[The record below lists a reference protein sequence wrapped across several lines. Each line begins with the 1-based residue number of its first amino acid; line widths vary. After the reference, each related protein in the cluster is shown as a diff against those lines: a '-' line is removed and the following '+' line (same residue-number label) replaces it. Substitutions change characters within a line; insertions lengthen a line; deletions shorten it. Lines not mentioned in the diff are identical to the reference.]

1 MDMKSFKLWQLP
13 GFMLCLLLGLVFF
26 SSCDKDDDEAGGGGV
41 IGYWLPLTDLRD
53 MAREAV
59 EEDNADEDGFT
70 GGAVSYRFLNANTV
84 ESLRR
89 IAT

>member
-26 SSCDKDDDEAGGGGV
+26 SSCDKDDDEAGGGG
-41 IGYWLPLTDLRD
+41 IMGYWLTDLRD

-59 EEDNADEDGFT
+59 EKTMPMKTVLQEEPFHT
-70 GGAVSYRFLNANTV
+70 VS
-84 ESLRR
+84 
-89 IAT
+89 